1 MFLYLHAPRRI
12 CANPPNPR
20 SGPWPTQPAKAETI
34 YPDYE
39 QAYIFDDSHEPEH
52 NRVITIDV

>member
-12 CANPPNPR
+12 DANPPNPR
-20 SGPWPTQPAKAETI
+20 GLSPRPAASSP

-39 QAYIFDDSHEPEH
+39 QSFVMEDQHQPEH
-52 NRVITIDV
+52 NHVVTIDI